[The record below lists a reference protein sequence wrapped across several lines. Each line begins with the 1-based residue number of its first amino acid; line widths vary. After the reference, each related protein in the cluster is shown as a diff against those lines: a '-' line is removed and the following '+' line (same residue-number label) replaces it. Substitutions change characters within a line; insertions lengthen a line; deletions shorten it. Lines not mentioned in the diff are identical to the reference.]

1 MRYTRPYWALI
12 GGAVVAGVL
21 KFSLALLLPW
31 SLGYTIDHVLP
42 EIERTGNYR
51 SLWFVL
57 GLLTISFVVR
67 SGATYYRSYLA
78 SVAGNRVVF
87 DIRRDL
93 FRHMQRLSLRY
104 HSSRRTGQ
112 STSRLINDMH
122 AAQDILNQGIVAIA
136 MDVLFLVGVVI
147 VLLFYDL
154 RLAVVSLFTLPFYG
168 VVFHA
173 LNPKLRA
180 ASRKV
185 QEQMEQMSGEVT
197 EKLAGLQ
204 VVISHGR
211 EKTEESRFFA
221 HHRRFYNRVLARVRV
236 RVTLNSIAEFLQSF
250 GPILVIS
257 YGGYLVA
264 TDPQFTIGRLVT
276 FYGFLSHLYLPT
288 RRLADYSAL
297 LQERLAALDRV
308 FEVLD
313 SVPDIADAPDAKPL
327 VMGEGAIEFDHVW
340 FGYAPDAPVLSNV
353 NLRIEPGLSVALVGR
368 SGAGKSTLVNLVPR
382 FYDVT
387 QGAVRIDG
395 QDVRDVTIRSLRDHI
410 GMVLQDSILFSGT
423 LRENIMY
430 GRRNATEAEMRRAA
444 EMAHVDQFVRE
455 FPKGY
460 DTVVGER
467 GLTLSGG
474 QKQRVSIARAF
485 LRDPRILILDEATS
499 SLDSGAEQAIQDALT
514 ELMRGRTTLVIAHRL
529 STIIDCD
536 MAVVLENGRI
546 VESGRHVDLLHN
558 RGLYFTLCEEQ
569 FGGAG
574 MDDISSEFADLRTAS
589 RRTEAV

>member
-1 MRYTRPYWALI
+1 
-12 GGAVVAGVL
+12 
-21 KFSLALLLPW
+21 
-31 SLGYTIDHVLP
+31 
-42 EIERTGNYR
+42 
-51 SLWFVL
+51 
-57 GLLTISFVVR
+57 
-67 SGATYYRSYLA
+67 
-78 SVAGNRVVF
+78 
-87 DIRRDL
+87 
-93 FRHMQRLSLRY
+93 
-104 HSSRRTGQ
+104 
-112 STSRLINDMH
+112 
-122 AAQDILNQGIVAIA
+122 
-136 MDVLFLVGVVI
+136 
-147 VLLFYDL
+147 
-154 RLAVVSLFTLPFYG
+154 
-168 VVFHA
+168 
-173 LNPKLRA
+173 
-180 ASRKV
+180 
-185 QEQMEQMSGEVT
+185 
-197 EKLAGLQ
+197 
-204 VVISHGR
+204 
-211 EKTEESRFFA
+211 
-221 HHRRFYNRVLARVRV
+221 
-236 RVTLNSIAEFLQSF
+236 
-250 GPILVIS
+250 
-257 YGGYLVA
+257 
-264 TDPQFTIGRLVT
+264 VT

-313 SVPDIADAPDAKPL
+313 TVPDIADAPEAKPL
-327 VMGEGAIEFDHVW
+327 IVRRGAIEFDHVW
-340 FGYAPDAPVLSNV
+340 FGYAPDAPVLSDV
-353 NLRIEPGLSVALVGR
+353 HLQIEPGLSVALVGR

-444 EMAHVDQFVRE
+444 EMAHVDQFVQE

-499 SLDSGAEQAIQDALT
+499 SLDSGAEQAIQDALM

-529 STIIDCD
+529 STIVDCD

-546 VESGRHVDLLHN
+546 VEAGRHAELLHN